1 MIIRGSTILINL
13 ISGGP
18 KLQSIFQEELTMRL
32 RTSGEQGSKSTL
44 SKLRLHNNMV
54 IQRIMIIKQALVLAK
69 CPPWHIQMRLSLHP
83 HTKELLSHSNLNS
96 LQSLINQ
103 VVVPPPTTTTTIG
116 ASRISGRLCNY
127 SMEIK
132 PSYMHA
138 YINHIYDDI

>member
-32 RTSGEQGSKSTL
+32 RTSGELGSRSTL

>member
-1 MIIRGSTILINL
+1 M
-13 ISGGP
+13 
-18 KLQSIFQEELTMRL
+18 QSIFQEELTMRL

-83 HTKELLSHSNLNS
+83 HTKQLLSHFNLNS
-96 LQSLINQ
+96 LQSMINQ
-103 VVVPPPTTTTTIG
+103 VVVPATTTIG

>member
-83 HTKELLSHSNLNS
+83 HTKQLLSHFNLNS
-96 LQSLINQ
+96 LQSMINQ
-103 VVVPPPTTTTTIG
+103 VVVPATTTIG

-127 SMEIK
+127 SMEI
-132 PSYMHA
+132 
-138 YINHIYDDI
+138 N